1 MVNMRRPMMYAA
13 SFFAVAIL
21 LLFHLGVL
29 EKVDHS
35 SLDNEVGNDITVE
48 AEIITKETDFVT
60 SMDGKQQ
67 IRTTLKV
74 RVKKVNDISVSRGEK
89 LLVKYYDHTKAIP
102 GQHVMINGSVELPQ
116 GRRNPGCFDYA
127 LYLRSIGIKY
137 TFDAK
142 DIALCAPREMSFP
155 EGISSGVQM
164 ELYELR
170 EGFLRKVSECAGE
183 ETAGMIRA
191 IMFGSKTDI
200 DDEVLEGFQKNGTAH
215 VLAVSGLHIGLIYGF
230 LSVIWIW
237 KKGRLFFAF
246 IVIFFM
252 AYMIMASFSPSVVR
266 AVIMIW
272 IHVFAVLTNRRY
284 DMASAAFFTAIL
296 MLVANPMHLFNTGF
310 QMSFLA
316 VLTLSLILPIIKQ
329 IYSGIFMA
337 SIAVQAGLL
346 PYTIYVFNYFSLAAV
361 LVNVPIIYL
370 TGLIVPIGMCSMGTM
385 LVCKPL
391 AEITIR
397 VLSGL
402 CTIMT
407 EMNSVTVM
415 DGITVFEA
423 TSPPLWMVAIY
434 YLVLLVF
441 VSEDGRLLFMRRRYV
456 LIKKLVCAVLIVS
469 LSFGCVAGN
478 HFKKSDIVFVDVGQG
493 DCMHIRA
500 GKRGDYLVDGGGSI
514 NYDVGK
520 DALKPYLLKNGVKS
534 VDGAFVTH
542 LHTDHYKGIAE
553 LCREDMVEKLYV
565 YEGYMVREDEIVKDT
580 GLRPEQINYLYAG
593 QKVTVGKDV
602 FVEVLWPERRSLKVY
617 EQLLTGEEDEN
628 QLSLILKITAKG
640 RTMLATGDVDTEC
653 LNILA
658 KKYGK
663 ALDVDILKAAHHGSK
678 YSDSVHF
685 AEAAE
690 PEYVVFQVGKNNF
703 GHPNEGVIENFRQ
716 RGIMI
721 YRNDLDGAI
730 AFEHGRNGRLKVRTV
745 RGE

>member
-1 MVNMRRPMMYAA
+1 
-13 SFFAVAIL
+13 
-21 LLFHLGVL
+21 
-29 EKVDHS
+29 
-35 SLDNEVGNDITVE
+35 
-48 AEIITKETDFVT
+48 
-60 SMDGKQQ
+60 
-67 IRTTLKV
+67 
-74 RVKKVNDISVSRGEK
+74 
-89 LLVKYYDHTKAIP
+89 
-102 GQHVMINGSVELPQ
+102 
-116 GRRNPGCFDYA
+116 
-127 LYLRSIGIKY
+127 
-137 TFDAK
+137 
-142 DIALCAPREMSFP
+142 
-155 EGISSGVQM
+155 
-164 ELYELR
+164 
-170 EGFLRKVSECAGE
+170 
-183 ETAGMIRA
+183 
-191 IMFGSKTDI
+191 
-200 DDEVLEGFQKNGTAH
+200 
-215 VLAVSGLHIGLIYGF
+215 
-230 LSVIWIW
+230 
-237 KKGRLFFAF
+237 
-246 IVIFFM
+246 
-252 AYMIMASFSPSVVR
+252 
-266 AVIMIW
+266 
-272 IHVFAVLTNRRY
+272 
-284 DMASAAFFTAIL
+284 MASAAFFTAIL